1 MATLG
6 PLLTSLSS
14 RLPWWLRWQRICLQY
29 RRPGFDLW
37 AGKIPWSRKWL
48 PAIVFLL
55 GKFHGEKRW
64 QATLRSQRV
73 GPNWVEQQKLISH
86 ILGITV
92 LGCLGFHVL
101 ESLILSFF
109 ELFQQEAKFLSLHLD
124 QKQKYHIILPLLT
137 YGCSSPFLN
146 CEVFNSTAVISST

>member
-1 MATLG
+1 MATCYSILAWKIAWREAPG
-6 PLLTSLSS
+6 
-14 RLPWWLRWQRICLQY
+14 
-29 RRPGFDLW
+29 RPQ
-37 AGKIPWSRKWL
+37 ST
-48 PAIVFLL
+48 
-55 GKFHGEKRW
+55 E
-64 QATLRSQRV
+64 SQRV

-146 CEVFNSTAVISST
+146 CEVFNSRAVTSST